1 MQCSTACCISP
12 KSTACELLIESFT
25 LMLAYLLDLWDAE
38 EKSRQ
43 KNLDNVVDV
52 DDDTTD
58 LKMFNDRQWKDQW
71 YMVSLTNWITL
82 AFAYS

>member
-1 MQCSTACCISP
+1 
-12 KSTACELLIESFT
+12 
-25 LMLAYLLDLWDAE
+25 MLAYLLDLWDAE